1 MPSSF
6 RQSVIQRAREI
17 WNARPIFMDTETTGL
32 HNRAEIV
39 EICLIDHAGEV
50 LLDTLVR
57 PRRPIPPDTMR
68 IHGITNEMV
77 AQAPTWLQ
85 VWPQVEA
92 LLRERYIGMY
102 NAEFDLRMLQ
112 QSHQA
117 NGLPFGARPAWQVFD
132 IMKMYTDFSGAWK
145 WQKLEDA
152 GRQCG
157 IPLPNSHRAKDDTLL
172 TRALFE
178 YMATSDVPTQSAGT
192 RPAG

>member
-6 RQSVIQRAREI
+6 RNSVIQRAREI
-17 WNARPIFMDTETTGL
+17 WDARPIFMDTETTGL
-32 HNRAEIV
+32 HNSAEIV

-50 LLDTLVR
+50 LLDALVR
-57 PRRPIPPDTMR
+57 PRRPIPLDTMR

-77 AQAPTWLQ
+77 AQSPTWLQ
-85 VWPQVEA
+85 IWPQVEE
-92 LLRERYIGMY
+92 LLRNRLVGMY
-102 NAEFDLRMLQ
+102 NAEFDQRMLQ
-112 QSHQA
+112 QSHLA
-117 NGLPFGARPAWQVFD
+117 NGLPWRTPTWQVFD

-152 GRQCG
+152 GRQCR

-178 YMATSDVPTQSAGT
+178 HMATSLP
-192 RPAG
+192 